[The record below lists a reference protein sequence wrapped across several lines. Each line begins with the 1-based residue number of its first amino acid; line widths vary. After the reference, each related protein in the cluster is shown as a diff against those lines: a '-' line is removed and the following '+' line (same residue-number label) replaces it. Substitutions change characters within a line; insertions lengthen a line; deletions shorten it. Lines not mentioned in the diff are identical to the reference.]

1 MAQEENREAVLGEIE
16 SARRKGLLR
25 LGIESEEQGHY
36 SEAIDGYR
44 QIIDQYFGTPEE
56 KEAKKRMLDLAYFFE
71 KQGSLTRRSISTGSW
86 NNSTRRRR
94 TGTSRRRG
102 RGECRRYWKRSTL
115 KNEPRRSA
123 GPGSRNPKRSAH
135 SAIAYRH

>member
-71 KQGSLTRRSISTGSW
+71 KQGEPYQAKHLYWLLEQLYTPQTYGNIEEKRRARVTEILDNIHAEERAEEARQAKLEETQ
-86 NNSTRRRR
+86 
-94 TGTSRRRG
+94 
-102 RGECRRYWKRSTL
+102 
-115 KNEPRRSA
+115 
-123 GPGSRNPKRSAH
+123 
-135 SAIAYRH
+135 

>member
-25 LGIESEEQGHY
+25 LGIESEEDKHY

-56 KEAKKRMLDLAYFFE
+56 KEAKKRMLDLAYLFE
-71 KQGSLTRRSISTGSW
+71 KQGEPYQAKHLYWLLEQLYTPQTYGNIEEKRRARVEEILDNIHAEERAEEARQAKLEETQ
-86 NNSTRRRR
+86 
-94 TGTSRRRG
+94 
-102 RGECRRYWKRSTL
+102 
-115 KNEPRRSA
+115 
-123 GPGSRNPKRSAH
+123 
-135 SAIAYRH
+135 